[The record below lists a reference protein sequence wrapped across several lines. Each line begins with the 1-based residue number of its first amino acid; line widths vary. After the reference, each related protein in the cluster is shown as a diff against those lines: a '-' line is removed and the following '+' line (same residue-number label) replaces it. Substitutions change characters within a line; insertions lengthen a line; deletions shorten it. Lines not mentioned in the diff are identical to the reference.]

1 MVVQRNVMA
10 TIKLLLGFGVIVA
23 VAFLGLKFLPVYFS
37 NYEFE
42 DFIKEEALHST
53 YSTRSEDDIREA
65 VIKHARDFDIDL
77 TAKQV
82 KVSRTG
88 TNGNGSLTIEAE
100 YSIPVN
106 MPGYSTVL
114 EFHPSSNNKGVF

>member
-1 MVVQRNVMA
+1 MA
-10 TIKLLLGFGVIVA
+10 TLKLILGVGVIVV
-23 VAFLGLKFLPVYFS
+23 VAFLGIKILPVYFS

-53 YSTRSEDDIREA
+53 YSMRSEDDIREA

-82 KVSRTG
+82 HVSRTG
-88 TNGNGSLTIEAE
+88 SSGNGSLTIEAE
-100 YSIPVN
+100 YTVPIDL
-106 MPGYSTVL
+106 PGYSMTVD
-114 EFHPSSNNKGVF
+114 FHPSSKNKGVF

>member
-1 MVVQRNVMA
+1 MA
-10 TIKLLLGFGVIVA
+10 TIKLLFGIGIIVG
-23 VAFLGLKFLPVYFS
+23 VAFLGLKFLPPFFS

-77 TAKQV
+77 TPKQV
-82 KVSRTG
+82 KVSRSG
-88 TNGNGSLTIEAE
+88 MNGNGSLSIEAD
-100 YSIPVN
+100 YTIPVN

>member
-1 MVVQRNVMA
+1 MA

-53 YSTRSEDDIREA
+53 YSTRSEDDIRET
-65 VIKHARDFDIDL
+65 VIKHARDYDIEL
-77 TAKQV
+77 NAKQV
-82 KVSRTG
+82 KVARSG
-88 TNGNGSLTIEAE
+88 INGNGSLTIEAE
-100 YSIPVN
+100 YSVPIN
-106 MPGYSTVL
+106 LPGYSMTL
-114 EFHPSSNNKGVF
+114 DFHPSSNNKGVF